1 MAARISQRD
10 VLAWVERDAA
20 SMLREDLVSELT
32 GVVTAELAAEVP
44 EVAADI
50 GIRRDLDVSTH
61 DLLWSYLVQAAKDP
75 QADMTFPPAAVELAR
90 TLAVRGH
97 DVSLLLRM
105 YRVGQRVFWARL
117 MRIVTDRIDDSELR
131 MAVLEFL
138 WDRVSRALER
148 NIDLLVDT
156 HTEESERRLRGA
168 LVRRTETV
176 HAILRGEPIDVS
188 AASEQLGHNLLRHQ
202 TALVLWARESA
213 GEPDPS
219 EQLEALAGDAAAAL
233 GCPRPLAVRSSAR
246 VVWAWL
252 AGGEPGGR
260 SDRRGRQSLRD
271 GELPL
276 ERLRELDALRRSDSL
291 RIAVGAP
298 ARGLDGFRTSHREA
312 LRAQRV
318 AAVSVRDE
326 PVTCYRDVELVS
338 CLSADEEAMRAM
350 VRRVLG
356 GLGGHGGPGG
366 HPGLAGHGEAAA
378 RLRATALAYLEAGG
392 ARAAAAAL
400 GVHKNTVLYRLRQ
413 VEDLLGHPLA
423 ADPLGLHLA
432 LILADRFGPHALP

>member
-1 MAARISQRD
+1 MAAVARRRD
-10 VLAWVERDAA
+10 VLAWVERYAE
-20 SMLREDLVSELT
+20 SMLREDLVSALAEEVS
-32 GVVTAELAAEVP
+32 GELAAEVP

-50 GIRRDLDVSTH
+50 GIRRDVDVSTH

-75 QADMTFPPAAVELAR
+75 RTDIAFPPAAVELAR

-97 DVSLLLRM
+97 DVSVLLRM
-105 YRVGQRVFWARL
+105 YRVGQRVFWARM
-117 MRIVTDRIDDSELR
+117 MRIVTERIEDSDLR
-131 MAVLEFL
+131 MAVLDFL
-138 WDRVSRALER
+138 WDRVSRVLER
-148 NIDLLVDT
+148 NIELLVDT
-156 HTEESERRLRGA
+156 HTEESESRLRGA

-202 TALVLWARESA
+202 TALVLWAREPA

-219 EQLEALAGDAAAAL
+219 EQLESLAGDAAAAL

-252 AGGEPGGR
+252 AG
-260 SDRRGRQSLRD
+260 S

-276 ERLRELDALRRSDSL
+276 DRLTELDALRRSGSL
-291 RIAVGAP
+291 RIAVGTA
-298 ARGLDGFRTSHREA
+298 ARGLAGFRTSHREA

-318 AAVSVRDE
+318 AAASARDD
-326 PVTCYRDVELVS
+326 PVTCYRDVELIG

-356 GLGGHGGPGG
+356 GL
-366 HPGLAGHGEAAA
+366 AGDGEAAA
-378 RLRATALAYLEAGG
+378 RLRATVLAYLDAGG
-392 ARAAAAAL
+392 ARSAAAAL
-400 GVHKNTVLYRLRQ
+400 AVHKNTVLYRLRQ
-413 VEDLLGHPLA
+413 AENLLGYPLA
-423 ADPLGLHLA
+423 ERPLTLHLA
-432 LILADRFGPHALP
+432 LLLTDRFGPRLVR

>member
-1 MAARISQRD
+1 MAARVSQRD

-32 GVVTAELAAEVP
+32 EVVTTELAAEVP

-75 QADMTFPPAAVELAR
+75 QAEMTFPPAAVELAR
-90 TLAVRGH
+90 TLAARGH

-117 MRIVTDRIDDSELR
+117 MRIVTDRIEDAELR

-138 WDRVSRALER
+138 WERVSRALER

-168 LVRRTETV
+168 LVRRTEAV

-188 AASEQLGHNLLRHQ
+188 AASDQLGHNLLRHQ

-219 EQLEALAGDAAAAL
+219 EQLEALAGEAAAVL

-252 AGGEPGGR
+252 AG
-260 SDRRGRQSLRD
+260 S

-276 ERLRELDALRRSDSL
+276 ERLRALDSLRRSDSL
-291 RIAVGAP
+291 RIAVGTA

-312 LRAQRV
+312 LRAQRI
-318 AAVSVRDE
+318 AAASVRDE
-326 PVTCYRDVELVS
+326 PVTCYRDVELLS

-350 VRRVLG
+350 VRRTLG
-356 GLGGHGGPGG
+356 GL
-366 HPGLAGHGEAAA
+366 AGSDRTLA
-378 RLRATALAYLEAGG
+378 RLRATALAYLAAGG

-413 VEDLLGHPLA
+413 VEDLLGRPLD

-432 LILADRFGPHALP
+432 LLLADRFGPHALP

>member
-1 MAARISQRD
+1 MAARVSQRD
-10 VLAWVERDAA
+10 VLAWVERHAET
-20 SMLREDLVSELT
+20 MLREDLVTELT
-32 GVVTAELAAEVP
+32 EVVTSELAAEVP

-50 GIRRDLDVSTH
+50 GIRRDLDVSVH
-61 DLLWSYLVQAAKDP
+61 DLLWSYLVQSAKDP

-105 YRVGQRVFWARL
+105 YRVGQRVFWAKL
-117 MRIVTDRIDDSELR
+117 MRIVTDRIADSELR

-138 WDRVSRALER
+138 WERVSRVLER

-176 HAILRGEPIDVS
+176 HAILRGEAVDVS
-188 AASEQLGHNLLRHQ
+188 AATGQLGHNLLRYQ

-213 GEPDPS
+213 GEPDPA
-219 EQLEALAGDAAAAL
+219 EQLESLAGEAASML
-233 GCPRPLAVRSSAR
+233 GCSRPLAVRSSAR

-252 AGGEPGGR
+252 AGG
-260 SDRRGRQSLRD
+260 D
-271 GELPL
+271 ELPL
-276 ERLRELDALRRSDSL
+276 ERLRALDALRRSDSL
-291 RIAVGAP
+291 RIAVGTAVP
-298 ARGLDGFRTSHREA
+298 GLDGFRTSHREA

-318 AAVSVRDE
+318 AAASVRDE
-326 PVTCYRDVELVS
+326 PVTCYRDVELIS
-338 CLSADEEAMRAM
+338 CLSADDEAMRAM
-350 VRRVLG
+350 VRRELS
-356 GLGGHGGPGG
+356 
-366 HPGLAGHGEAAA
+366 GLAGSGETVR
-378 RLRATALAYLEAGG
+378 RLRATALAYLDAGG

-413 VEDLLGHPLA
+413 VEDLLGHPL
-423 ADPLGLHLA
+423 DDRPLGLHLA
-432 LILADRFGPHALP
+432 LLLADRYGPRALP